1 MVIFAAYLSIKL
13 KNMNATSLHNL
24 WTYLQGLSLSA
35 SNQRWLGERLMEA
48 SMAQASITKEEEQKL
63 KKLNSLFGVWSG
75 LEGEQIENA
84 IKEARN
90 ANYEREIV
98 SMDGMNI

>member
-1 MVIFAAYLSIKL
+1 
-13 KNMNATSLHNL
+13 
-24 WTYLQGLSLSA
+24 
-35 SNQRWLGERLMEA
+35 
-48 SMAQASITKEEEQKL
+48 MAQASMTKEEEQKL